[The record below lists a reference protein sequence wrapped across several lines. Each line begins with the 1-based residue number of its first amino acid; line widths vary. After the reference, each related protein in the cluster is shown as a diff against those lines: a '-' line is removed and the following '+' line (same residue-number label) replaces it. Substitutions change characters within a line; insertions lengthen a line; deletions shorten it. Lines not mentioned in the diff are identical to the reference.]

1 MSKIAVEHTIT
12 LVAEL
17 ELDKLSDSQ
26 RAIVENFTEH
36 EREQFFTE
44 LSISVIGDF
53 LPKANANGSY
63 AFLRLKGGE

>member
-12 LVAEL
+12 LVTEV
-17 ELDKLSDSQ
+17 ELDKLSDSH

-44 LSISVIGDF
+44 LSISVIGDV
-53 LPKANANGSY
+53 LPKVNAKGTY
-63 AFLRLKGGE
+63 AFLRLK

>member
-12 LVAEL
+12 LVAEVD
-17 ELDKLSDSQ
+17 LDKLSDSN
-26 RAIVENFTEH
+26 RATIENFTEH
-36 EREQFFTE
+36 EREQFFTA

-63 AFLRLKGGE
+63 AFLRLK

>member
-12 LVAEL
+12 LVAEV

-44 LSISVIGDF
+44 LSTSVIGDI
-53 LPKANANGSY
+53 LPKVNAHGTF
-63 AFLRLKGGE
+63 AFLRIK